1 MNTNQQLENLLPSD
15 LLNEDEKDRDISLT
29 SSDNETNKIF
39 DEPSSNEEDEIQINE
54 LEKVIFY
61 LIYIFLFRI

>member
-15 LLNEDEKDRDISLT
+15 LLNEDEKDSDISLT